1 MKLQLSLLAAA
12 VLWNAIPAA
21 LAAEAAPPASKEAL
35 FDLGPEKE
43 QEADTKSDKV
53 LPASRETLF
62 ADEPSDMKPTVP
74 RQEEDGRAQ
83 ARSATDALP
92 AGKDALFE
100 EPPAAPKDKADTM
113 ARQEPVPVRGYF
125 QTELA
130 RTYASPAHW
139 SKVLGRLE
147 LGTQGRL
154 QGGGTWKVS
163 GRVDYNAVFENSDF
177 YQPQVRDDQRAEFH
191 LRETYLDF
199 SAGGWE
205 WRLGRQHIVWG
216 ELVGMFLADVVS
228 AKDLREFIL
237 PDFQVM
243 RIPQWAARA
252 EYFADDYYAELVWIP
267 FPSYDE
273 IGRPA
278 NFAASGEGA
287 DFYPYPPVPGV
298 PTFLKEDKPGNGL
311 DHTNFGAR
319 VSRLKDGWDVS
330 GFYYT
335 SMNGSAS
342 YYQVAPNTY
351 QPRHDRIWQLG
362 GSVAKD
368 LGPMV
373 MKAEAVY
380 THGRRLN
387 LTTTGDA
394 VKQPML
400 DWAVGLD
407 FNPDADTRVNT
418 QFFQS
423 LIFDH
428 NPNVLPDEVESGVSL
443 FLSRALPNKWRAEL
457 LLMHSLNRSDWMAR
471 PKVSWGFRPNWKLT
485 LGVDIFGGPD
495 TGFFGQYDDQDRAYA
510 EVRYDF

>member
-1 MKLQLSLLAAA
+1 MKLQLSMVAAA
-12 VLWNAIPAA
+12 VLLHAIPGA
-21 LAAEAAPPASKEAL
+21 LAAEPPGSKEAL

-43 QEADTKSDKV
+43 GDAGVKSEQALPVSRDALFADPPDVKPETLREGEAGTVQADG
-53 LPASRETLF
+53 LPASKDDLF
-62 ADEPSDMKPTVP
+62 AEVP
-74 RQEEDGRAQ
+74 V
-83 ARSATDALP
+83 TT
-92 AGKDALFE
+92 
-100 EPPAAPKDKADTM
+100 KASNT
-113 ARQEPVPVRGYF
+113 ARQETRQVKGYL

-130 RTYASPAHW
+130 RTYAGASHW
-139 SKVLGRLE
+139 SKALGRLE
-147 LGTQGRL
+147 LGTQGRF
-154 QGGGTWKVS
+154 QGGQWKVS
-163 GRVDYNAVFENSDF
+163 GRVDYNAVFEWGDF
-177 YQPQVRDDQRAEFH
+177 YQPQVQDDQRAEFH
-191 LRETYLDF
+191 VRETYLDF
-199 SAGGWE
+199 SAGGLE
-205 WRLGRQHIVWG
+205 WRVGRQHIVWG

-228 AKDLREFIL
+228 AKDMREFIL

-252 EYFADDYYAELVWIP
+252 EYFADDYYAELLWIP

-278 NFAASGEGA
+278 NFALPGSGA

-298 PTFLKEDKPGNGL
+298 PTFLKEDKPSTSLN
-311 DHTNFGAR
+311 HTNFGAR
-319 VSRLKDGWDVS
+319 LSRLKDGWDVS

-335 SMNGSAS
+335 SMNAQAS

-380 THGRRLN
+380 TNGRRLN

-418 QFFQS
+418 QLFQS
-423 LIFDH
+423 LIIDH
-428 NPNVLPDEVESGVSL
+428 HPDVLPDKAESGVSL
-443 FLSRALPNKWRAEL
+443 FISRALPHKWRAEL
-457 LLMHSLNRSDWMAR
+457 LLMHSLNRSDWLAR
-471 PKVSWGFRPNWKLT
+471 PKVSWGFRPDWKLT
-485 LGVDIFGGPD
+485 LGVDVFGGPD
-495 TGFFGQYDDQDRAYA
+495 TGFFGQYDDNDRAYA

>member
-1 MKLQLSLLAAA
+1 MKLRLSMMALALLSQAGQG
-12 VLWNAIPAA
+12 
-21 LAAEAAPPASKEAL
+21 LAAEAPASKEAL
-35 FDLGPEKE
+35 FDLGPEP
-43 QEADTKSDKV
+43 EAAAAPKPGPA
-53 LPASRETLF
+53 LPASREALF
-62 ADEPSDMKPTVP
+62 ADEPADAKPGAPTQGVP
-74 RQEEDGRAQ
+74 DARQA
-83 ARSATDALP
+83 DALP
-92 AGKDALFE
+92 ASREALFE
-100 EPPAAPKDKADTM
+100 EAPALPKAGAQAAVPRQDTG
-113 ARQEPVPVRGYF
+113 QVRGTL
-125 QTELA
+125 QMEAA

-139 SKVLGRLE
+139 SKALGRLE
-147 LGTQGRL
+147 LGTQGKL
-154 QGGGTWKVS
+154 QGGGAWKVS
-163 GRVDYNAVFENSDF
+163 GRVDYNAVFERSDF
-177 YQPQVRDDQRAEFH
+177 YQPQVEDDQRAEFH
-191 LRETYLDF
+191 VRETYLDF

-228 AKDLREFIL
+228 AKDMREFIL

-278 NFAASGEGA
+278 NFAAPGSGA

-298 PTFLKEDKPGNGL
+298 PVFLKEDKPATGL

-335 SMNGSAS
+335 SMNSSAS
-342 YYQVAPNTY
+342 YHRVAPNTY

-380 THGRRLN
+380 TQGRRLN
-387 LTTTGDA
+387 LTTTGED

-407 FNPDADTRVNT
+407 FNPDGDTRINT

-423 LIFDH
+423 LILDH
-428 NPNVLPDEVESGVSL
+428 NPNVLPDRAESGVSL
-443 FLSRALPNKWRAEL
+443 YVSRALPNKWRAEL
-457 LLMHSLNRSDWMAR
+457 LLMHSLNRSDWLVR
-471 PKVSWGFRPNWKLT
+471 PKASWGFRPNWKLT
-485 LGVDIFGGPD
+485 LGVDVFGGPD
-495 TGFFGQYDDQDRAYA
+495 TGFFGQYDHRDRAYA